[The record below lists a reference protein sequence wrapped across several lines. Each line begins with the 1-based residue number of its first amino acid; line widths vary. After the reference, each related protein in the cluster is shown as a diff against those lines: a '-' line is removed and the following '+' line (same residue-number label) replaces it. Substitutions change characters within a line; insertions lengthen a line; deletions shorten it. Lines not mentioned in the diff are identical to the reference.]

1 VAASETV
8 AGAAGGAA
16 YPGHLLATP
25 PSADPPLLLLG
36 DPELPPLLL
45 LGDPELPP
53 LLLLSP
59 PELPPLL
66 PPVLPLELPLVL
78 PLPLLPVPAPEL
90 LPLPPPDELP
100 LPALPPVP
108 GLEPHAAATVAAM
121 HVMRSITLPGVLTA
135 SPLVTGGD
143 TRNCA
148 KQERSAVMLSSCPAG
163 RKMISQCS
171 GDRSSP
177 GWT

>member
-1 VAASETV
+1 MHPRGSTVSAVAEDVAASETV

-16 YPGHLLATP
+16 YPGHLLAMP

-53 LLLLSP
+53 LL
-59 PELPPLL
+59 

-78 PLPLLPVPAPEL
+78 PPPLPLPLLPVPPPEL
-90 LPLPPPDELP
+90 LPPLDELP

-108 GLEPHAAATVAAM
+108 GLEPHAAATAAAIQ
-121 HVMRSITLPGVLTA
+121 VVRSITLPGVLIA
-135 SPLVTGGD
+135 SP
-143 TRNCA
+143 
-148 KQERSAVMLSSCPAG
+148 S
-163 RKMISQCS
+163 
-171 GDRSSP
+171 
-177 GWT
+177 